1 MSSKKPTAKLITKSS
16 DVTKPLESFMASIG
30 IRDNVELYMYNS
42 HVYVNINAIL
52 PVLSV
57 DANTFKKKS
66 EAPIHYIIIKN
77 TMYVSKY
84 GLVGILGS
92 SREAVALNFI
102 DYLFEIIYKL
112 EKNGSVSINDI
123 DSRSELIKIIGELN
137 LYKAAESQ
145 TTTYVSSIEK
155 ELEQCRAELEAV
167 ECENKQLALAN
178 NTLEDQLVDIQER
191 YAIVQDA
198 AKKLAVHA
206 KLTGKST
213 TKKQSLLTALSNAD
227 EEISSEIAH
236 AEDAIDSDDDLSDIK
251 SQALLAEKQLSTK
264 ILKSSKLSET
274 SDKTRYYILQ
284 STTKYYDNDRYVY
297 KWQITNTIP
306 VIANSIMDFKE
317 HSADYR
323 LGGIKT
329 SLEYIWFVDI
339 IANNTIFKMLN
350 TIFNTV
356 VFLDEEQV
364 VKLIH

>member
-1 MSSKKPTAKLITKSS
+1 MSKKPTAKLITKSN

-30 IRDNVELYMYNS
+30 IRENVELYLYDS
-42 HVYVNINAIL
+42 LVYVNINAIL

-57 DANTFKKKS
+57 EASTFKKKS
-66 EAPIHYIIIKN
+66 ESPIHYIIIKN

-92 SREAVALNFI
+92 SREAIARNFI
-102 DYLFEIIYKL
+102 DYIFEIIYKL
-112 EKNGSVSINDI
+112 EKNGSVSINDV
-123 DSRSELIKIIGELN
+123 DSRSELIKVIGELN
-137 LYKAAESQ
+137 LYKATEVQ
-145 TTTYVSSIEK
+145 TANHISSIDK

-167 ECENKQLALAN
+167 ECENKQLSLTN
-178 NTLEDQLVDIQER
+178 STLEDQLVEIQER

-198 AKKLAVHA
+198 AKKLAAHA

-213 TKKQSLLTALSNAD
+213 AKKQSLLAILSNAD
-227 EEISSEIAH
+227 EDISSEIAH

-251 SQALLAEKQLSTK
+251 SQALLAKKQLSAK
-264 ILKSSKLSET
+264 ISKLSDAPSE
-274 SDKTRYYILQ
+274 KAKYYILQ
-284 STTKYYDNDRYVY
+284 STTKYYDNDRFVY

-306 VIANSIMDFKE
+306 IIANSILDFKE

-329 SLEYIWFVDI
+329 SLEYIWFTDI

-364 VKLIH
+364 IKLTHY